1 HRDRRGPAGRL
12 AQALRELYRRRQEPG
27 RNSVRRGIMKAIQ
40 AIVVAALAALA
51 APSLAQA
58 ETTLNVGVV
67 SRTVFYLPVWTA
79 IAQGF
84 FKQEGLDV
92 HIEADDGSDKIS
104 DDLRA
109 GTKQI
114 GILSIE
120 NLIGEAYKGGKL
132 KVIAATAQR
141 PPHLIIAQPEIK
153 SLADLKDKT
162 IGVVSMKEGTTFFV

>member
-1 HRDRRGPAGRL
+1 MRAIIAATL
-12 AQALRELYRRRQEPG
+12 ALL
-27 RNSVRRGIMKAIQ
+27 
-40 AIVVAALAALA
+40 L
-51 APSLAQA
+51 APSVTQAQ
-58 ETTLNVGVV
+58 TTLNVGVV
-67 SRTVFYLPVWTA
+67 SRTIFYLPAWTA

-92 HIEADDGSDKIS
+92 HIEVYDGSDKIS

-132 KVIAATAQR
+132 RLVAATAQR
-141 PPHLIIAQPEIK
+141 PPHFIVAQPEIK
-153 SLADLKDKT
+153 S
-162 IGVVSMKEGTTFFV
+162 